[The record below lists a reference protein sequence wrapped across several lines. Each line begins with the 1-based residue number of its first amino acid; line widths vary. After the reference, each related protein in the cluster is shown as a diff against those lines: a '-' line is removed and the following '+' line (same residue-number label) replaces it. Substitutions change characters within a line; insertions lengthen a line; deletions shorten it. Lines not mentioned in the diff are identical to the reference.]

1 MKCSEKGISLI
12 EIIVTIFLISITS
25 ILCGICLNAVQ
36 NGSNNNIVIE
46 EYLEEKLKLITGL
59 NVMYR
64 YSEENKLKLSYEIL
78 DDGFIIYRNDIVI
91 VKYQNN
97 VLYVEEVNMILS
109 FNIIKNIKLYKN
121 DNFLVFTLE
130 SNITNEELIMRW
142 YDE

>member
-1 MKCSEKGISLI
+1 MI

-25 ILCGICLNAVQ
+25 ILCGICLNTVQ

-64 YSEENKLKLSYEIL
+64 YSEENKLKLSYEVI

-97 VLYVEEVNMILS
+97 VLHVEEVNMILS

-121 DNFLVFTLE
+121 DNYLVFTLE

>member
-25 ILCGICLNAVQ
+25 ILCGICLNTIQ

-64 YSEENKLKLSYEIL
+64 YSDENKLKLSYEVL

-97 VLYVEEVNMILS
+97 VLHVEEVNMILS

-121 DNFLVFTLE
+121 DNYLVFTLE

>member
-64 YSEENKLKLSYEIL
+64 YSEENKLKLSYEVL
-78 DDGFIIYRNDIVI
+78 DDGFIIYRNDIII

-97 VLYVEEVNMILS
+97 VLHVEEVNMILS

-121 DNFLVFTLE
+121 NNYLVFTLE

>member
-1 MKCSEKGISLI
+1 MI

-25 ILCGICLNAVQ
+25 ILCGICLNTIQ

-64 YSEENKLKLSYEIL
+64 YSDENKLKLSYEVL

-97 VLYVEEVNMILS
+97 VLHVEEVNMILS

-121 DNFLVFTLE
+121 DNYLVFTLE